1 MRYDK
6 GIAKMLDNSRKKQ
19 DAAEQLLK
27 EARNLECSALKT
39 AFASKGI
46 KFGCKGTFVRNIN
59 TGTVGQLYIAP
70 KENDETCAT
79 DGIMHF
85 YNGVELHPRRKFCDY
100 GNPLYVPRTNEY
112 PCFPANDFIIMN
124 GKWYSKDG
132 KKYTEGQMQARY
144 LASIAEQFEVLDD
157 EEAKEYTPTK
167 EYQYFS
173 AKRWWNENCDK

>member
-6 GIAKMLDNSRKKQ
+6 GIADMLDDSRKKQ
-19 DAAEQLLK
+19 DAAAQLLR
-27 EARNLECSALKT
+27 EAQKLECSALKT

-46 KFGCKGTFVRNIN
+46 EFGRTFVRNVN
-59 TGTVGQLYIAP
+59 TGSVGRVYIKYRP
-70 KENDETCAT
+70 SSDVMC
-79 DGIMHF
+79 F
-85 YNGVELHPRRKFCDY
+85 YEAELHPLRKFSDY
-100 GNPLYVPRTNEY
+100 DKPPDKLYVPEY
-112 PCFPANDFIIMN
+112 PCFPADDFIVIN

-132 KKYTEGQMQARY
+132 KKYTESQIQARY